1 MKVCLRM
8 TVEGALNKLFELHGA
23 SLQEILMDVLRGWQA
38 ENYLGIIQDCSLMF
52 EDFEENAFAM
62 FVFLEVRVPALVEA
76 VIGNLENRIFFDLSV
91 IFYQRSGGERCDLR
105 DLHFG
110 WLYNRLE

>member
-23 SLQEILMDVLRGWQA
+23 SLQIILMDVLRGRQA
-38 ENYLGIIQDCSLMF
+38 ENYLGVIQDCSLMF

-62 FVFLEVRVPALVEA
+62 FVFLEVRVPALSPPLL
-76 VIGNLENRIFFDLSV
+76 GNLKNYSHFDLAV

>member
-38 ENYLGIIQDCSLMF
+38 EN
-52 EDFEENAFAM
+52 
-62 FVFLEVRVPALVEA
+62 
-76 VIGNLENRIFFDLSV
+76 
-91 IFYQRSGGERCDLR
+91 
-105 DLHFG
+105 
-110 WLYNRLE
+110 